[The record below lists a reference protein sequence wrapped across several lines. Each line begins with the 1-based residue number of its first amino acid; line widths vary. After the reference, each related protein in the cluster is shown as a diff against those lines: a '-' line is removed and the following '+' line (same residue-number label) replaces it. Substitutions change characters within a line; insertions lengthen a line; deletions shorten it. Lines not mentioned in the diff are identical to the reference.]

1 MKKTLLALSLLATA
15 SGVHAIENGTPV
27 NASDFPSLVEMG
39 CTGTIIGGKWV
50 LTAAHCTYAN
60 TDGLRPVTLVGAE
73 QNANGTPSHQ
83 QVDAIEEFKFDQGNA
98 SDISLWKL
106 VRAPEV
112 DKVLFLSNKPIEPNL
127 ETIFTIYGFGQTN
140 QTLNS
145 ATYTIDN
152 YLPENEEELFLR
164 ANAQSTTIGGDS
176 GAPYLLDG
184 KIVAVHNSAIIT
196 DPPLGQGQAGEKYHS
211 AISTRL
217 AYSQN
222 WILETV
228 NGWHHPTIA
237 TVNAGMSKTIEVQ
250 SLHMDAVVDGASSTG
265 DIVIDVDNSTC
276 LTGLI
281 QPFDTC
287 TYTVTS
293 EQGNEG
299 TLTLA
304 DGQTVVFNKK
314 TVPTPNESGS
324 SGGSIG
330 FLSLFALLGYGFMR
344 SREKRQLR

>member
-50 LTAAHCTYAN
+50 LTAWHCTWA
-60 TDGLRPVTLVGAE
+60 DAGDLRPVTLVGAE
-73 QNANGTPSHQ
+73 PNANGTPSHQ
-83 QVDAIEEFKFDQGNA
+83 QVDAIEEFIFDQGTA

-106 VRAPEV
+106 ARAPEV
-112 DKVLFLSNKPIEPNL
+112 DKVLFLSNTPIEPNL

-140 QTLNS
+140 QKLNS

-152 YLPENEEELFLR
+152 YLHDDSDDELLFLR
-164 ANAQSTTIGGDS
+164 ANSQSTTIGGDS

-184 KIVAVHNSAIIT
+184 KIVAVHNGGMIT
-196 DPPLGQGQAGEKYHS
+196 EPPPGQDGEGYHGTT
-211 AISTRL
+211 ATRL

-250 SLHMDAVVDGASSTG
+250 SLHMDAIEDNASRTG
-265 DIVIDVDNSTC
+265 DIEIDVDNSTC

-314 TVPTPNESGS
+314 AEPTPNEGGS